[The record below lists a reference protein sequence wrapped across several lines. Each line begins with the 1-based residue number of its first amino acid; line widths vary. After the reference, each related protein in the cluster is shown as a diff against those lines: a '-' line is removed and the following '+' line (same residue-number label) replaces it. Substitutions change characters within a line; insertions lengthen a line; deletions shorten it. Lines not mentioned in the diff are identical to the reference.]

1 MFLIIQT
8 FNSWTKCDSEECGQF
23 LIDVHTVILQSKFTN
38 THLDIN
44 VVTRIYS
51 EDGATV
57 YLPYQLAKNGLADA
71 APRLIGQVLKYAVTQ
86 VLSKKNSPMFFLDVI
101 SKKNIW
107 PKVGYKNLAHKFRAL
122 IFYQN
127 KFGLEVTDT
136 STLSPQVRE
145 IFRTDT
151 YSDYPNL
158 AQFPLDFSISAKGIE
173 SIFIECIQY
182 YKYLTSVAITK
193 DQMANLKDCLHMILQ
208 DMNVWPRRI
217 AELGFRIGF
226 AVLVLFQICRS
237 ALMRSTNTP
246 TYYARGV
253 RS

>member
-1 MFLIIQT
+1 MLLIIQT
-8 FNSWTKCDSEECGQF
+8 FNSWTKCDSEEWGQF

-101 SKKNIW
+101 PKKNIW

-136 STLSPQVRE
+136 STLSPQVRK

-158 AQFPLDFSISAKGIE
+158 AQFPLDFSISAKDIE
-173 SIFIECIQY
+173 SIFIEQ
-182 YKYLTSVAITK
+182 
-193 DQMANLKDCLHMILQ
+193 
-208 DMNVWPRRI
+208 
-217 AELGFRIGF
+217 
-226 AVLVLFQICRS
+226 
-237 ALMRSTNTP
+237 
-246 TYYARGV
+246 
-253 RS
+253 